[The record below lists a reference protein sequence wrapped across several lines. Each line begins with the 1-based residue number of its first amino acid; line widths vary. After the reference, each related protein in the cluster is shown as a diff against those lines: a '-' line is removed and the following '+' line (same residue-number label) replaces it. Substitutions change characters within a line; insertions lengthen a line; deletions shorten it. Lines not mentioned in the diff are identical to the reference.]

1 MKITDNT
8 ENLDIIVKLIAVVI
22 LAFMWPLAVIWA
34 LNQLQ
39 ILALEYTFWNYLA
52 VLVLSATIVRKGK

>member
-8 ENLDIIVKLIAVVI
+8 ENLDMIVKLIAVVI

-39 ILALEYTFWNYLA
+39 ILALEYNFLNYLA